1 MADLTKDK
9 PLDKSAH
16 QQIGDDKGEGG
27 QRDIKTDS
35 VETSQAGARDAPS
48 PAGPGGHEGSAPLLP
63 EDKASAGET
72 PGQRQQGDEDLD
84 EDSKST
90 IDNQGLK

>member
-16 QQIGDDKGEGG
+16 HQIGDDKGEGG

-35 VETSQAGARDAPS
+35 VETSQAGVKDAPS
-48 PAGPGGHEGSAPLLP
+48 PVGPGGNEGSVPVRP
-63 EDKASAGET
+63 EDKASAGENA
-72 PGQRQQGDEDLD
+72 GQRQQGDEDLD
-84 EDSKST
+84 EDSKSN